1 MAIKWKKYTL
11 GELCYSVSETYRQH
25 DDKVVLINTSDVL
38 NGKILNHEEVENKNL
53 KGQFKKTFKQND
65 ILYSEIRPANKRFAY
80 VDIEN
85 PFNYI
90 ASTKL
95 MVLRST
101 DKILPKFLFI
111 LLTSEQ
117 IITYLQAMAETRS
130 GTFPQIT
137 YGAELAPIIVNVPD
151 IETQEKIVKILSAL
165 DEKIELNNKINE
177 NLHAQAQAIFKSWF
191 VDFEPFGG
199 SMPSNW
205 EEVLLEDICTIQNG
219 YAFKSNDY
227 CKNGCKMVRVTN
239 INDCYLENEDYI
251 NLPYSFYDDEKYR
264 QFQLKS
270 FDILLVMVG
279 ASVGKIGIVTEK
291 DLPCL
296 QNQNMWRFRSKN
308 ITISQPFIYFTVN
321 MINKYVCG
329 WSTGSAR
336 DFYRKDIFAKAK
348 CILPSSE
355 VLKKFNQIQVNLFT
369 KISDNLLENQK
380 LAQIRDTLLPKLMS
394 GELEV

>member
-1 MAIKWKKYTL
+1 MAAEWKKYKL
-11 GELCYSVSETYRQH
+11 GELCYSVSETYRCH

-151 IETQEKIVKILSAL
+151 IETQEKIVKILSSL
-165 DEKIELNNKINE
+165 DEKIELNNKMNE
-177 NLHAQAQAIFKSWF
+177 NLHAQAQAIFSEYYNKGTEKLLGDVVNEIESGSRQKGGAVNEGVPSIGAEKIEQF
-191 VDFEPFGG
+191 GIYDFSKEKYI
-199 SMPSNW
+199 SN
-205 EEVLLEDICTIQNG
+205 EFFNKLKKGVIKNGDVLLYKDGAYTGKVSMALNG
-219 YAFKSNDY
+219 FPYEKCAVNEHVFIIRGK
-227 CKNGCKMVRVTN
+227 
-239 INDCYLENEDYI
+239 ENYI
-251 NLPYSFYDDEKYR
+251 NQFYLYFCLFDSDNKAKIHSLASSKVAQPGLNQEE
-264 QFQLKS
+264 LKS
-270 FDILLVMVG
+270 L
-279 ASVGKIGIVTEK
+279 IVKVPGVEDMLNFEK
-291 DLPCL
+291 TVSP
-296 QNQNMWRFRSKN
+296 MMN
-308 ITISQPFIYFTVN
+308 IIAYN
-321 MINKYVCG
+321 
-329 WSTGSAR
+329 A
-336 DFYRKDIFAKAK
+336 
-348 CILPSSE
+348 
-355 VLKKFNQIQVNLFT
+355 IQ
-369 KISDNLLENQK
+369 NQK